1 MRHSA
6 ARIGE
11 KPRQVIR
18 FRVPTDDTTTTT
30 YWIDFYP
37 DRDGQQIEPRLK
49 TRGFKKNTPGVYKRV
64 QDEWW
69 GIDTHEQDRVAQESQ
84 GLIADRT
91 TEHLASSDRGII
103 MMRKMVRDSIDAV
116 RQGKDPIGVIRDRG
130 KLLLA
135 LSQLNYTVSNAR
147 EGFFMIRV
155 IPIIVALLELLTF
168 DAPTTIAAAA
178 ESLEQLVAAGKREG
192 EVTLISSAST
202 FGGKKGF
209 SDLEAAFNKK
219 YGLRVKVN
227 LSPGP
232 NMPQVASRVLTEL
245 KAGIKSST
253 DLYLGSDST
262 FAALHKEN
270 ALQKIPW
277 SGIFP
282 WVTKEME
289 ITPQESLLVYASFH
303 GIIYNSNSIPKDK
316 APKNYEDL
324 IDPALSPT
332 WAGKLAIPA
341 YTHWLVRV
349 SSMWGKEKVLAY
361 AKKLATLAGGRLR
374 QGEEERIVSGE
385 FPIMASTGGAL
396 ESMWKW
402 QAKGAPLVGLP
413 GSMPPTSSYYQLGVP
428 KNSAHPNLAKLFVAF
443 MVSKEGQAIVEK
455 HDYRSSYLVEGTGM
469 SKYVRSN
476 KLKLQD
482 PKELVE
488 LFLKDDWALE
498 EELNKILLR

>member
-1 MRHSA
+1 MTR
-6 ARIGE
+6 
-11 KPRQVIR
+11 VIAVVV
-18 FRVPTDDTTTTT
+18 FCSQLFD
-30 YWIDFYP
+30 
-37 DRDGQQIEPRLK
+37 L
-49 TRGFKKNTPGVYKRV
+49 NTPR
-64 QDEWW
+64 
-69 GIDTHEQDRVAQESQ
+69 A
-84 GLIADRT
+84 
-91 TEHLASSDRGII
+91 
-103 MMRKMVRDSIDAV
+103 
-116 RQGKDPIGVIRDRG
+116 
-130 KLLLA
+130 
-135 LSQLNYTVSNAR
+135 
-147 EGFFMIRV
+147 
-155 IPIIVALLELLTF
+155 
-168 DAPTTIAAAA
+168 IAAGA
-178 ESLEQLVAAGKREG
+178 ESLEQLVTAGKKEG
-192 EVTLISSAST
+192 EVTLLASAST

-209 SDLEAAFNKK
+209 AELEAAFNKK
-219 YGLRVKVN
+219 FALQVKVN
-227 LSPGP
+227 LAAGP

-245 KAGIKSST
+245 KAGAKSST
-253 DLYLGSDST
+253 DFYLGSDST
-262 FAALHKEN
+262 FASMHKHN
-270 ALQKIPW
+270 ALQKVNW

-282 WVTKEME
+282 WTTKEME
-289 ITPQESLLVYASFH
+289 ITPEESLLVYASFH
-303 GIIYNSNSIPKDK
+303 GIIYNSNSIAKDK

-349 SSMWGKEKVLAY
+349 SANWGKEKVLAY

-402 QAKGAPLVGLP
+402 QAKGAPLIGLP
-413 GSMPPTSSYYQLGVP
+413 GSTPPTSSYYQLGIP

-443 MVSKEGQAIVEK
+443 MVSREAQAIIEK
-455 HDYRSSYLVEGTGM
+455 HDYRSSYLVEGTNM